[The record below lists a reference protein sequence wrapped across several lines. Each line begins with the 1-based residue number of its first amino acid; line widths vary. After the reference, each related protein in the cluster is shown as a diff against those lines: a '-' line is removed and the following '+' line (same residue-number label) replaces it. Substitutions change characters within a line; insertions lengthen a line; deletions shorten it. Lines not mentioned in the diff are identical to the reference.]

1 MEDITVHLTSALT
14 SSDRRLS
21 PEWTLKDFKQK
32 VEQITGV
39 PSKSQ
44 KIWIYQSSDSNDRKA
59 IDSSINES
67 RTTIEDLNIRPY
79 TRIHIENTSPDPEF
93 KELEEELLD
102 SSDSG
107 KPIYK
112 LDEATY
118 NEMPHTVKKWKKQQ
132 RLGRYDPAYKAKEE
146 MITRQNAAKAATLHV
161 GDRCKI
167 TKAGLERIGTIKYV
181 GKIPEINDKDTW
193 VGVELDEPLGKNDG
207 SIKGKRYFTC
217 GNKYG
222 SFVRPLA
229 IKVGDFHHEQE
240 ESESD
245 DEL

>member
-93 KELEEELLD
+93 KELE
-102 SSDSG
+102 
-107 KPIYK
+107 
-112 LDEATY
+112 
-118 NEMPHTVKKWKKQQ
+118 
-132 RLGRYDPAYKAKEE
+132 
-146 MITRQNAAKAATLHV
+146 
-161 GDRCKI
+161 
-167 TKAGLERIGTIKYV
+167 
-181 GKIPEINDKDTW
+181 
-193 VGVELDEPLGKNDG
+193 
-207 SIKGKRYFTC
+207 
-217 GNKYG
+217 
-222 SFVRPLA
+222 
-229 IKVGDFHHEQE
+229 
-240 ESESD
+240 
-245 DEL
+245 